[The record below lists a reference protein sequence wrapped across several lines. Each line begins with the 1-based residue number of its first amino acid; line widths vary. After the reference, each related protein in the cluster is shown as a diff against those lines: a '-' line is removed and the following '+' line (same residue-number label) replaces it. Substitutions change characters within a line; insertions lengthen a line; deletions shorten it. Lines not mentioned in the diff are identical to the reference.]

1 MDVFEALY
9 TTRSMRRVKEDP
21 IPEEIIKTM
30 VDAAIRAPSGSNR
43 QGWKFLV
50 VTDEETRR
58 QLGDIYRET
67 WVYYLKAFYG
77 G

>member
-21 IPEEIIKTM
+21 IPEEIIKSM
-30 VDAAIRAPSGSNR
+30 GDAEIRAPIGCNR

-58 QLGDIYRET
+58 QLGDISVSYTHLRAHET
-67 WVYYLKAFYG
+67 
-77 G
+77 

>member
-43 QGWKFLV
+43 QGWIFLV
-50 VTDEETRR
+50 VTDEET
-58 QLGDIYRET
+58 
-67 WVYYLKAFYG
+67 
-77 G
+77 